1 MKARDIMGPVPEVRT
16 DEPIKRL
23 LAAFERPE
31 VRAVAVVTEVGELVG
46 VINDQDLLGALLP
59 SYVLDDESL
68 AGVLDEAAA
77 ATLQERLRAKR
88 CGDLLDESKRHH
100 TIVLPDDTLLE
111 VATALAKTKVPAVVV
126 VDQGQ
131 VLGAITI
138 DQLLGAL
145 LNPRGI

>member
-1 MKARDIMGPVPEVRT
+1 MKARDIMGSVPKVGT
-16 DEPIKRL
+16 DEPISKL

-31 VRAVAVVTEVGELVG
+31 VRTVAVVTEFGELVG

-77 ATLQERLRAKR
+77 GTLHERLRAKR
-88 CGDLLDESKRHH
+88 CGDLFDESKRHEA
-100 TIVLPDDTLLE
+100 IVGLDDTLLE
-111 VATALAKTKVPAVVV
+111 VAAALAKTKVPAVVV
-126 VDQGQ
+126 VDKGQ

-145 LNPRGI
+145 LNPRGT